1 MSLVI
6 PLQYIQAVEKA
17 DENAVYKRLLITT
30 VDSTFVFAQIPDRDF
45 LLIKITELLSKWKN
59 KDEEVKTNLIEA
71 LKISDEVEGIFFFF
85 KLLLF

>member
-71 LKISDEVEGIFFFF
+71 LKISDEVEGIFFYF
-85 KLLLF
+85 